1 MAKRR
6 KNRFFHL
13 DAAAG
18 RLHVHRFSMSFP
30 RSRAARMAIG
40 VLFIIGGCLG
50 FLPVLGFWMV
60 PVGLVI
66 LSHDNPMVRRFRRRS
81 EVAIMRRLK
90 QAK

>member
-1 MAKRR
+1 
-6 KNRFFHL
+6 
-13 DAAAG
+13 
-18 RLHVHRFSMSFP
+18 
-30 RSRAARMAIG
+30 MAIG